1 MAEWLVE
8 QGMRGGFAFDVAVVE
23 TNGESKHLAI
33 ECNPRWNGASY
44 PTMIARKL
52 GIEHWLAR
60 AFPTQHRMLAD
71 IDLTG
76 IEYDPS
82 TGEGVILVNWGPVL
96 VGKLLVLLA
105 GDPDLQQALVLAL
118 NQRL

>member
-1 MAEWLVE
+1 MAEWLVA
-8 QGMRGGFAFDVAVVE
+8 QGMQGVFAFDVAVVE
-23 TNGESKHLAI
+23 RDQGFEHLAI

-44 PTMIARKL
+44 PTKIAHKL
-52 GIEHWLAR
+52 AIEQWLAR
-60 AFPTQHRMLAD
+60 AFPTQHRRLAE

-105 GDPDLQQALVLAL
+105 GPPDRQQALAQAL
-118 NQRL
+118 SQRL

>member
-8 QGMRGGFAFDVAVVE
+8 QGMRGVFAFDVAVIDTDRE
-23 TNGESKHLAI
+23 IQHLAI

-60 AFPTQHRMLAD
+60 TFPTQHRMIAD
-71 IDLTG
+71 IDLSE

-82 TGEGVILVNWGPVL
+82 RGEGVILVNWGPVL

-105 GDPDLQQALVLAL
+105 GDLERQQALALAL
-118 NQRL
+118 SQRL